1 MDPIRRSL
9 ALAAAIFAPALTV
22 AQVPTRPPES
32 QDPIPRELAMAL
44 INLGP
49 GMAGTADIRIGK
61 APDDVPLELLPPGL
75 PILGSMT
82 QFENAVIVLSSPQQ
96 PDSAIAALEKHLLS
110 SGWTKPPAPSARQQQ
125 RGFVSADVGQF
136 TYTQP
141 DIVCKGDEFVMMSAM
156 YRRSG
161 GSIVKLSYN
170 RGQRYSACKTRE
182 DAAVYRSPYEDA
194 PIPLLRAPQ
203 GSMPANDGGGGGMSS
218 MSSNAMTMSTRL
230 RTRLK
235 AVEVASHYDKQM
247 REQGWA
253 PISDGAADIVAARTY
268 RKNDEKNRTWTA
280 VLVSVT
286 VPDGAD
292 QDVSLR
298 LTRK

>member
-1 MDPIRRSL
+1 MDPIRRSFV
-9 ALAAAIFAPALTV
+9 LAAAIFAPALTV
-22 AQVPTRPPES
+22 AQAPTRPPEP

-61 APDDVPLELLPPGL
+61 APDDVPLELMPPGL
-75 PILGSMT
+75 TILGSMT

-110 SGWTKPPAPSARQQQ
+110 ASWTKPPAPPVRQQQ

-136 TYTQP
+136 NYTQP
-141 DIVCKGDEFVMMSAM
+141 DMVCKGDEFVMMSAM

-161 GSIVKLSYN
+161 GSILKLSYN

-182 DAAVYRSPYEDA
+182 DPAGYRSPYDEA

-203 GSMPANDGGGGGMSS
+203 GSMPANDGGGGMSS
-218 MSSNAMTMSTRL
+218 VSSNAMTLSTRL

-235 AVEVASHYDKQM
+235 AVEVATHYDKQM

-253 PISDGAADIVAARTY
+253 PISDGAVEIVAARTY
-268 RKNDEKNRTWTA
+268 RKNDEKNRAWTA
-280 VLVSVT
+280 VLVSIT
-286 VPDGAD
+286 VPDGTD

-298 LTRK
+298 LARK

>member
-44 INLGP
+44 ISLGP
-49 GMAGTADIRIGK
+49 GMAGTADVRIGK
-61 APDDVPLELLPPGL
+61 APDDVPPELMPQGL
-75 PILGSMT
+75 TILGSMT

-110 SGWTKPPAPSARQQQ
+110 ASWTKPPTPPARQNQ

-136 TYTQP
+136 SYTQP
-141 DIVCKGDEFVMMSAM
+141 DMVCKGDEFVMMSAM

-161 GSIVKLSYN
+161 GSIVKLSYS

-182 DAAVYRSPYEDA
+182 DIAVYRSPYEDA

-203 GSMPANDGGGGGMSS
+203 GSMPANDGGGGINS
-218 MSSNAMTMSTRL
+218 MASNSMAMSTRL

-235 AVEVASHYDKQM
+235 AVEVAAHYDKQM

-253 PISDGAADIVAARTY
+253 PISDGAVDNVAARTY

-280 VLVSVT
+280 IMVSVT
-286 VPDGAD
+286 VPDGTD

>member
-1 MDPIRRSL
+1 LGRG
-9 ALAAAIFAPALTV
+9 
-22 AQVPTRPPES
+22 
-32 QDPIPRELAMAL
+32 
-44 INLGP
+44 IN
-49 GMAGTADIRIGK
+49 
-61 APDDVPLELLPPGL
+61 
-75 PILGSMT
+75 
-82 QFENAVIVLSSPQQ
+82 
-96 PDSAIAALEKHLLS
+96 ALERHLLS
-110 SGWTKPPAPSARQQQ
+110 ASWTKPPVPPARQQQ

-141 DIVCKGDEFVMMSAM
+141 DMVCKGDEFVMMSAM

-161 GSIVKLSYN
+161 GSILKLSYN

-182 DAAVYRSPYEDA
+182 DVTVYRSPYDEA

-203 GSMPANDGGGGGMSS
+203 GSMQGNDGGGGMSS

-235 AVEVASHYDKQM
+235 AVEVAAHYDKQM

-253 PISDGAADIVAARTY
+253 PISDAAADIVAARTY
-268 RKNDEKNRTWTA
+268 RKNDEKNRIWTA
-280 VLVSVT
+280 VLVSVP
-286 VPDGAD
+286 VPDGTD